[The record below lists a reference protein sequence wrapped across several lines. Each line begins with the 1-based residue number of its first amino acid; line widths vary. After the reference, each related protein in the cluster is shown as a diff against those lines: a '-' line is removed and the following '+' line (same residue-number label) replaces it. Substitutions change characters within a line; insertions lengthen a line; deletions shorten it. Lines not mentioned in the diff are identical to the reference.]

1 MRFDMTDGF
10 KKKRPSDSRRRY
22 LRYDDVFMSSE
33 QQQEQRVEHSPE
45 RHSVEPPPQ
54 RSQPRNVHYTER
66 RETVDDRDYD
76 LGDREQQYEYEPEEP
91 EPPEPRRYFSQRDSN
106 IINEKMV
113 RYQKRQ
119 LPPLQRYTPNQH
131 RDMYAEFNKSYWDE
145 DYSHRGQGRQRQY
158 AFSDIWRKFVVTF
171 SSILSLVCLAWIAYN
186 WNSDKGNR
194 RVDSSEPLLI
204 EPSRPSFKVLP
215 DDPGGEEIPH
225 KEKMVYGRMSRGQ
238 QQQYDIDERLLPPPP
253 EEEGFQPGNQRR
265 SVEQDHEPI
274 ETYSIIDD
282 RIYYIKISA
291 GKDRGILESEAV
303 LLKKKFSQL
312 LTGKNCS
319 VKRVSNSTGEQKDAV
334 LIGPFASQ
342 ESAVNVARELGM
354 QCSVIS
360 VKD

>member
-1 MRFDMTDGF
+1 MRFDITDGF
-10 KKKRPSDSRRRY
+10 KKKRTWDSRRRY

-33 QQQEQRVEHSPE
+33 QQEHRTEHSSE
-45 RHSVEPPPQ
+45 RQRSEAMRGVEQKPPL
-54 RSQPRNVHYTER
+54 RSQPRNMRYAEPK
-66 RETVDDRDYD
+66 ETTYDYD
-76 LGDREQQYEYEPEEP
+76 QDDLEQQYEHEPSEPEL
-91 EPPEPRRYFSQRDSN
+91 RGNFSQKNSG
-106 IINEKMV
+106 IINEKML

-131 RDMYAEFNKSYWDE
+131 RDIYTEFNKSYWDE
-145 DYSHRGQGRQRQY
+145 DYPNMGSRSRQY

-171 SSILSLVCLAWIAYN
+171 SSILSLVCLSWIAYN
-186 WNSDKGNR
+186 WNSDRTDR
-194 RVDSSEPLLI
+194 RESSNGPTII
-204 EPSRPSFKVLP
+204 EPTQPSFKVLP
-215 DDPGGEEIPH
+215 DSPGGEEIPH
-225 KEKMVYGRMSRGQ
+225 KDKMVYGRISRIPQ
-238 QQQYDIDERLLPPPP
+238 NDVDEKLLPPFQ
-253 EEEGFQPGNQRR
+253 EEEEEPRSTNQQQ
-265 SVEQDHEPI
+265 SFAQIYHGPI
-274 ETYSIIDD
+274 ETYSIVDD

-319 VKRVSNSTGEQKDAV
+319 VKRVSNSSGEQKDAV

-354 QCSVIS
+354 QCYVIS